1 MKCLFATTNKAKI
14 RYYVTKLRERGIEV
28 ITLEDLNMACDI
40 DETGKDPV
48 ENAIIKARAYYEL
61 SGVPTIALDDG
72 LFLEGVPDHIQPGT
86 HVRRVNG
93 KRLNDKEMI
102 DYYIGL
108 VNQYGDNG
116 ALKGYFLKGVAI
128 VDQNHTY
135 TFDYKAKRCFT
146 NKQSQVIDEG
156 YPLASIQIISPF
168 NKFKSELTVEE
179 EKRTIDI
186 EQKDIFEFILKTIST
201 IEQA

>member
-14 RYYVTKLRERGIEV
+14 RYYVTKLRELGIEIV
-28 ITLEDLNMACDI
+28 TLEDLNIACDV
-40 DETGKDPV
+40 DETGRDPV
-48 ENAIIKARAYYEL
+48 ENAVIKARAYYEL
-61 SGVPTIALDDG
+61 SGMPTIALDDS

-128 VDQNHTY
+128 VDQNSVY

-146 NKQSQVIDEG
+146 NKQSPVIDEG

-168 NKFKSELTVEE
+168 NKFKSELTKEE
-179 EKRTIDI
+179 EKRTMDI
-186 EQKDIFEFILKTIST
+186 EQQSIFGFILNTIPT